1 MGHSRSLKM
10 AEFEKSYST
19 SCRTAIVSIALPY
32 TIFEL
37 SDAEERCKLEGSLK
51 VIGNDTIR

>member
-1 MGHSRSLKM
+1 M